1 MFSLK
6 PETVIED
13 DLQRM
18 DLLYWKWRQ
27 QWEAKYEAME
37 QNRKGDEPFDVNGW
51 HPLGDLHDWER
62 FADKNYN
69 AHAMTFGC
77 FAVAVTPLVLLL
89 WGRVS

>member
-6 PETVIED
+6 TDPVTDD

-27 QWEAKYEAME
+27 QWETKYEAKE
-37 QNRKGDEPFDVNGW
+37 INRVGDEPFDVNGE

-62 FADKNYN
+62 FADENYN
-69 AHAMTFGC
+69 AHAVTFGC
-77 FAVAVTPLVLLL
+77 VIAPLVLLL
-89 WGRVS
+89 LSARGAA